1 MELLGI
7 ERGSSRRER
16 NACNCRAISPALA
29 VLLFESQTKAK
40 ITALWDAGDLS
51 LGLALC
57 QVTSL
62 LHLRHNGLTLVLS
75 RRPSC
80 PTAPNLLLLFP
91 GVSSLAEMMPL
102 TLLSEVPS
110 VGRPLFSP
118 QTSAGPQSFVTLNL
132 TFPAPVCLAV
142 MEVCN
147 LPFLLHSTRFLT
159 PQGGLLLAL
168 LYLAPL
174 LWKAL
179 NNNL

>member
-1 MELLGI
+1 MNQSQDHSLVRRWRPLF
-7 ERGSSRRER
+7 GSS
-16 NACNCRAISPALA
+16 SVSGHLP
-29 VLLFESQTKAK
+29 S
-40 ITALWDAGDLS
+40 
-51 LGLALC
+51 
-57 QVTSL
+57 
-62 LHLRHNGLTLVLS
+62 LHLHHKGLTLVLL

-102 TLLSEVPS
+102 TLLSDVP

-118 QTSAGPQSFVTLNL
+118 QTSASPQSFVTLNL
-132 TFPAPVCLAV
+132 TFPAPTCLAV

-147 LPFLLHSTRFLT
+147 LPFLLHSARFLT

-168 LYLAPL
+168 LYLVPL